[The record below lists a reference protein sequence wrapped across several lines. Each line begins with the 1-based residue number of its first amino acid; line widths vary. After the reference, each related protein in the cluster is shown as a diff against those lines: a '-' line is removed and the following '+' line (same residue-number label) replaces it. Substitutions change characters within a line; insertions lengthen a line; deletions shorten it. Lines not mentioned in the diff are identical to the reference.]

1 MAVERLQKIVA
12 KGGVSSRRAAEKLIT
27 SGRVRVNGKIVTE
40 LGAKA
45 DLDKDK
51 VEVDGRRVVAEDLVY
66 VILHKPRGY
75 VSTLSDPEGRPT
87 VKQLLARIPGRVYP
101 VGRLDFATSGALLAT
116 NDGAF
121 ADGMLHPKKSV
132 PKTYVLKVLGK
143 MEEEDI
149 EHWRKGIRL
158 EDGVTLPAVVTLLR
172 HEGDKTWLELTI
184 REGRNQQIRRMG
196 EATGFPVGRLAR
208 TSFAGVST
216 EGLRPGEFRHLTRDE
231 LVELRTQYGVPKSV
245 RTHASD
251 EPAGKRKGPNTHAPR
266 DERERA
272 ENDFKKLKTSNRK
285 AGQSSRRST
294 SKSAPQEEPRAR
306 GARSGGPSG
315 RGARGEDR
323 GYDRRGPT
331 REESQGPRYGGGSP
345 GRRPYDVKKDWG
357 GGAGRGA
364 SGSDDRSGG
373 DRNSM
378 PPGRGGRSRTTG
390 TGGGIGAR
398 EDVKDR
404 VKGRNDRTSNERRP
418 NDRRRGGR

>member
-12 KGGVSSRRAAEKLIT
+12 KGGVSSRRAAETLIT

-101 VGRLDFATSGALLAT
+101 VGRLDFATSGALLVT

-121 ADGMLHPKKSV
+121 ADGMLHPKKAV

-143 MEEEDI
+143 MEEDDI
-149 EHWRKGIRL
+149 EQWAKGVRL

-172 HEGDKTWLELTI
+172 YEGDKTWLELTI

-208 TSFAGVST
+208 TSFAGIST
-216 EGLRPGEFRHLTRDE
+216 EGLRPGDFRYLTRDE

-245 RTHASD
+245 RAHAPEESV
-251 EPAGKRKGPNTHAPR
+251 GKRKGLNTHAPR

-272 ENDFKKLKTSNRK
+272 ENDHKKLKTSNRK
-285 AGQSSRRST
+285 AGQSSRRASH
-294 SKSAPQEEPRAR
+294 KSASDDESRQRTQR
-306 GARSGGPSG
+306 TGARPASGGS
-315 RGARGEDR
+315 RGNDR

-331 REESQGPRYGGGSP
+331 REDTQGPRYGGGSP

-364 SGSDDRSGG
+364 SGYDDRAGG
-373 DRNSM
+373 DSNST

-398 EDVKDR
+398 EDVRDR
-404 VKGRNDRTSNERRP
+404 VKGRNDRGAPPRGRRK
-418 NDRRRGGR
+418 